1 LIHDANQVE
10 HCDRCVDFKHKKWL
24 ANLGLSLL
32 IEKPIVLNKRMLKD
46 IGFDD
51 LKQKLAENWVVVG

>member
-10 HCDRCVDFKHKKWL
+10 HCDRCVDFKHKNWL
-24 ANLGLSLL
+24 ANLGFSLL